1 MKLGIKKISKT
12 TEEKD
17 AEKRRRNADVTD
29 QNKYEYKQIMEWPER
44 GQTDNG
50 PQSETHSDVMWFF
63 LGLEG
68 FY

>member
-1 MKLGIKKISKT
+1 MELGIKKISKT

-44 GQTDNG
+44 GQADNG
-50 PQSETHSDVMWFF
+50 PQSEAHSDVMWVF

-68 FY
+68 LY